1 MTIRPLIILALS
13 LACATAHAERP
24 RIAVNIVVSSMRA
37 SDLDRYGERF
47 GEGGFRRLLDSG
59 IVFTNCRLDYM
70 PTTTAAGAA
79 SISTGTLP
87 AIHGAVSERWFNR
100 NTGKPVSLYIGD
112 RTMREEFGMEADCIS
127 SVYECSRLGAQTL
140 SEAAVSCNAD
150 SKAVTIALDAESA
163 ILTAGSGG
171 ECYWI
176 DDKGDWSSADC
187 YMKTFPYWVR
197 SYNET
202 GFNRVFTSGTWYG
215 KYTRNRYLNTRSTD
229 ITVYDAN
236 TRVKPSKG
244 AEPDIV
250 QALSFTPAGN
260 IATLE
265 FAKKAL
271 GTMLP
276 IRGQGCRILN
286 IYIDASRN
294 IAEKYGPESIEY
306 EDMLYCLDA
315 ALEDFLTYLYAQA
328 ESTSD
333 VVVTLTSDHGTSPS
347 FDITGEPEDRFNV
360 RQFEVIVNAF
370 LSARHG
376 QDKWVLGYNDNSLY
390 LDHDVI
396 FNRKQSLEEIRTEV
410 ATFVLQFRGVTHA
423 VSATAMQNGCCGNPV
438 TRRMQNGFYPR
449 RSGDV
454 VICLAPDR
462 IEEREDKVSMS
473 GSPYN
478 YDSRIP
484 LIIYGGGA
492 KPVRTDRRIDITSL
506 APTVAHML
514 GICCP
519 SASDAEILEE
529 TKR

>member
-1 MTIRPLIILALS
+1 MTIRLLTILALS
-13 LACATAHAERP
+13 LAVSTAHAERP
-24 RIAVNIVVSSMRA
+24 RIAVNIVVSSLRA

-47 GEGGFRRLLDSG
+47 GDGGFRRLLDSG
-59 IVFTNCRLDYM
+59 VVFTDCRLDYM

-112 RTMREEFGMEADCIS
+112 RTMREEFGTEADGIS
-127 SVYECSRLGAQTL
+127 SLYENTRLGAQTL
-140 SEAAVSCNAD
+140 SEAALSDNAD
-150 SKAVTIALDAESA
+150 SRAVTIALDAESA

-176 DDKGDWSSADC
+176 DENGDWSSADC
-187 YMKTFPYWVR
+187 YMKALPYWVR
-197 SYNET
+197 TYNET
-202 GFNRVFTSGTWYG
+202 GFNRIFTSGTWYG

-236 TRVKPSKG
+236 TRIKPAKG
-244 AEPDIV
+244 PEPNIA

-260 IATLE
+260 IAAFD
-265 FAKKAL
+265 FAKRAL

-276 IRGQGCRILN
+276 VREEGCRILN
-286 IYIDASRN
+286 IYLDASRN

-315 ALEDFLTYLYAQA
+315 SLGDFLTYLYAQA
-328 ESTSD
+328 ESPSD

-347 FDITGEPEDRFNV
+347 YDIAGRSEDRFNV

-396 FNRKQSLEEIRTEV
+396 FRKKQSLEAIRTEV
-410 ATFVLQFRGVTHA
+410 AAFVLQFRGVTHA

-462 IEEREDKVSMS
+462 IEEREGKVSMS

-484 LIIYGGGA
+484 LIIYGGEL
-492 KPVRTDRRIDITSL
+492 KPARSDRRVDITSL
-506 APTVAHML
+506 APTVAHLL
-514 GICCP
+514 GFSCP
-519 SASDAEILEE
+519 SASDAEMLGEA
-529 TKR
+529 KR